1 MVKILKYID
10 NIREQVQKR
19 YSYERLGDL
28 YSDSKINRRRY
39 HRHSMKTLSGCIV
52 KINDLAFE
60 LLDLSY
66 GGAAIYVPENYWSQ
80 LPQGG
85 KEFSATLSILGIS
98 CRTRMMMVFKQGS
111 RIGIAFD
118 LKDSALAGFL
128 DATIYYLDAGLLLKR
143 VSRNSVSSIFQGP
156 SWNSYGSFNG
166 NVEVHISFGIDEQLE
181 EVNISYLK
189 ALRKEFVVFSHKAT
203 TVATI
208 PEGQLDLVT
217 KKKILRRT
225 LLIITGFR
233 QIGGTTHFDGLIQ
246 SAIGLLKK

>member
-1 MVKILKYID
+1 MVKLLKYLE

-19 YSYERLGDL
+19 HSYERLGDL

-39 HRHSMKTLSGCIV
+39 HRHSLRSLSGCVV
-52 KINDLAFE
+52 KFNNCAFE
-60 LLDLSY
+60 VQNLSY
-66 GGAAIYVPENYWSQ
+66 GGAGIYVPEEYWSK
-80 LPQGG
+80 LPKGG
-85 KEFSATLSILGIS
+85 IEFSASLSILGMS
-98 CRTRMMMVFKQGS
+98 CRTRMIMVFKQGS
-111 RIGIAFD
+111 RIGLAFD

-128 DATIYYLDAGLLLKR
+128 DSTIYYLDAGLLLKR
-143 VSRNSVSSIFQGP
+143 VSRNSVSSLFQGP

-166 NVEVHISFGIDEQLE
+166 NIEVHISFGSDEQLE

-203 TVATI
+203 TVGTFPDI
-208 PEGQLDLVT
+208 QLDLVT
-217 KKKILRRT
+217 KKKVLRRT

-233 QIGGTTHFDGLIQ
+233 QIGGTKHFDGLIQ